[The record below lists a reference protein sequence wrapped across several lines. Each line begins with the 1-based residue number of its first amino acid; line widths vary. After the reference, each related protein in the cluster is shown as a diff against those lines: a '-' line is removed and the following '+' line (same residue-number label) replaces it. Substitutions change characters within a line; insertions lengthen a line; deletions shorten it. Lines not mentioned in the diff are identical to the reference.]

1 MIGGIGLA
9 ATSTA
14 PDLAAYIWQLYDH
27 GDDDDDDD
35 DDDDGGG
42 DDDGNNGHILNVI
55 ELAIYIGQFYWHPS
69 SCFNILII
77 ILMIVD
83 VDGSWNDDLWNDD
96 YDLGDKCLGH
106 NGFEN
111 N

>member
-27 GDDDDDDD
+27 VDDDDD

-42 DDDGNNGHILNVI
+42 DDDDNHGDVECHRVDRLLLTNL
-55 ELAIYIGQFYWHPS
+55 LTS
-69 SCFNILII
+69 I
-77 ILMIVD
+77 ILLFLIVIRMM
-83 VDGSWNDDLWNDD
+83 VAMLMV
-96 YDLGDKCLGH
+96 
-106 NGFEN
+106 
-111 N
+111 